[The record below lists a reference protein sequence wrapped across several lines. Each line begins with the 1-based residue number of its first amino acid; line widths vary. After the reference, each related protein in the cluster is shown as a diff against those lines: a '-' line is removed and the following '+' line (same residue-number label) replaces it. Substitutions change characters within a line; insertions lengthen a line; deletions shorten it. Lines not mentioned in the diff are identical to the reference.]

1 MTEFKLTAE
10 NYYTQEANRHYL
22 SKSVFTDFEKC
33 EAAALAKMNGEW
45 EPQRDET
52 PLLVGN
58 YLHSYFESK
67 EAHQDF
73 LNQTDS
79 NGKTNESK
87 MISSAGR
94 TKGQLKKEFK
104 VAKQMI
110 DRFAED
116 EAFNQLYLPGQKE
129 VIVTGDIHGIQWM
142 GKIDSLDLENQF
154 FYDIKTS
161 KDLHSGTW
169 IKTEEG
175 RNQKVPFVQGFG
187 YDIQMAVY
195 RELIRQTFGV
205 ICQPLIFAVS
215 KQTPSELMGITF
227 DSDDEQAMLSA
238 ALDYVEEKQPH
249 IKAVI
254 DGIEKPVGC
263 GMCEYCRSKSTIST
277 NLIGAT
283 QIKLS

>member
-1 MTEFKLTAE
+1 MKLTAE
-10 NYYTQEANRHYL
+10 NYYSNEANRHYL
-22 SKSVFTDFEKC
+22 SKSIFTDFEKC
-33 EAAALAKMNGEW
+33 EAAALAKINGEW

-73 LNQTDS
+73 LKQTDS
-79 NGKTNESK
+79 AGKTNESK
-87 MISSAGR
+87 MISSAGK

-110 DRFAED
+110 DRLAED

-129 VIVTGDIHGIQWM
+129 VIVTGEIHGVPWM
-142 GKIDSLDLENQF
+142 GKIDSLDLENEF

-161 KDLHSGTW
+161 RDLHEGAW
-169 IKTEEG
+169 VKTQEG
-175 RNQKVPFVQGFG
+175 RNIKVPFVQAFS
-187 YDIQMAVY
+187 YDLQMAVY

-205 ICQPLIFAVS
+205 TCQPLIFAVS
-215 KQTPSELMGITF
+215 KQTPCELMGITF
-227 DSDDEQAMLSA
+227 DGDDEQALLDA
-238 ALDYVEEKQPH
+238 ALERIEEKQAH

-254 DGIEKPVGC
+254 DGKEEAVCCSK
-263 GMCEYCRSKSTIST
+263 CEYCRGKSTISN
-277 NLIGAT
+277 NLVGAT
-283 QIKLS
+283 QISLG

>member
-1 MTEFKLTAE
+1 MKLTAE
-10 NYYTQEANRHYL
+10 NYYSNEANRHYL
-22 SKSVFTDFEKC
+22 SKSIFTDFERC
-33 EAAALAKMNGEW
+33 EAAALAKLNNDW
-45 EPQRDET
+45 EPQRDEKA
-52 PLLVGN
+52 LLVGN

-73 LNQTDS
+73 LKQTDS
-79 NGKTNESK
+79 AGKTNESK
-87 MISSAGR
+87 MISSAGK

-110 DRFAED
+110 DRLVED

-175 RNQKVPFVQGFG
+175 RNQKVPFVQGLG
-187 YDIQMAVY
+187 YDIQMAIY

-227 DSDDEQAMLSA
+227 DGDDEQAMLSA

>member
-110 DRFAED
+110 DRLAED

-129 VIVTGDIHGIQWM
+129 VIVTGEIHGVPWM
-142 GKIDSLDLENQF
+142 GKIDSLDLENEF

-161 KDLHSGTW
+161 RDLHEGAW
-169 IKTEEG
+169 IKSQEG
-175 RNQKVPFVQGFG
+175 RNIKVPFVQAFS
-187 YDIQMAVY
+187 YDLQMAVY

-205 ICQPLIFAVS
+205 TCQPLIFAVS
-215 KQTPSELMGITF
+215 KQTPCELMGITF

-238 ALDYVEEKQPH
+238 ALDYIEEKQPH

>member
-1 MTEFKLTAE
+1 MKLTAE
-10 NYYTQEANRHYL
+10 NYYSNEANRHYL
-22 SKSVFTDFEKC
+22 SKSIFTDFEKC

-73 LNQTDS
+73 LKQTDS
-79 NGKTNESK
+79 TGKTNESK

-110 DRFAED
+110 DRLAED

-129 VIVTGDIHGIQWM
+129 VIVTGDIHGIKWM

-161 KDLHSGTW
+161 KDLHSGAW
-169 IKTEEG
+169 IKTEDG

-187 YDIQMAVY
+187 YDIQMAIY
-195 RELIRQTFGV
+195 GELIRQTFGV

-227 DSDDEQAMLSA
+227 DGDDEQAMLSA

>member
-1 MTEFKLTAE
+1 MELTAE
-10 NYYTQEANRHYL
+10 NYYSNEANRHYL
-22 SKSVFTDFEKC
+22 SKSIFTDFERC
-33 EAAALAKMNGEW
+33 EAAALAKLNGEW

-73 LNQTDS
+73 LKQTDS
-79 NGKTNESK
+79 AGKTNESK
-87 MISSAGR
+87 MISSAGK

-110 DRFAED
+110 DRLAGD
-116 EAFNQLYLPGQKE
+116 EAFNQLYVPGEKE

-187 YDIQMAVY
+187 YDIQMAIY

-215 KQTPSELMGITF
+215 KQTPCELMGITF
-227 DSDDEQAMLSA
+227 DGDDEQALLDA
-238 ALDYVEEKQPH
+238 ALERIEEKQTH

-254 DGIEKPVGC
+254 DREEEPRGC
-263 GMCEYCRSKSTIST
+263 GMCDYCRSKSTISN
-277 NLIGAT
+277 NLVGAT
-283 QIKLS
+283 QISLG

>member
-1 MTEFKLTAE
+1 MSEFVLTEE

-22 SKSVFTDFEKC
+22 SKSIFTDFEKC

-45 EPQRDET
+45 NPKTDET

-58 YLHSYFESK
+58 FVHSYFESE
-67 EAHQDF
+67 EAHQKF
-73 LNQTDS
+73 LNQTASD
-79 NGKTNESK
+79 GKTIRQK
-87 MISSAGR
+87 MISQSGK
-94 TKGQLKKEFK
+94 TKGQTKADFK
-104 VAKQMI
+104 IAEQMI
-110 DRFAED
+110 DSLTGD

-142 GKIDSLDLENQF
+142 GKIDSLDLENGF
-154 FYDIKTS
+154 FYDIKTT
-161 KDLHSGTW
+161 KNLHEGYW
-169 IKTEEG
+169 IKNGEG
-175 RNQKVPFVQGFG
+175 RNTKVSFIEGSN
-187 YDIQMAVY
+187 YDLQMAVY

-205 ICQPLIFAVS
+205 VCQPLIFGVS

-227 DSDDEQAMLSA
+227 DSDEDQEMLSL
-238 ALDYVEEKQPH
+238 ALDRVEEKQVH

-254 DGIEKPVGC
+254 DGVESPIGC

>member
-1 MTEFKLTAE
+1 MAEFKLTPE

-22 SKSVFTDFEKC
+22 SKSIFTDFEKC
-33 EAAALAKMNGEW
+33 EAAALAKINGEW

-73 LNQTDS
+73 LKQTDS
-79 NGKTNESK
+79 AGKTNESK
-87 MISSAGR
+87 MISSAGK

-110 DRFAED
+110 DRLAED

-142 GKIDSLDLENQF
+142 GKIDSLDLENGF

-161 KDLHSGTW
+161 KNLHDGYW
-169 IKTEEG
+169 LKNEEG
-175 RNQKVPFVQGFG
+175 RNTKVSFIEGSN
-187 YDIQMAVY
+187 YDLQMAVY

-205 ICQPLIFAVS
+205 VCQPLIFGVS

-227 DSDDEQAMLSA
+227 DSDEDQEMLSL
-238 ALDYVEEKQPH
+238 ALDRVEEKQVH

-254 DGIEKPVGC
+254 DGVESPIGC
-263 GMCEYCRSKSTIST
+263 GMCAYCRSKSTIST